1 MTIRRIVD
9 HACSLQW
16 ARASAK
22 QSMEGGRGR
31 EGVGGGDN
39 QAKLGITKLSEQRH
53 NPTTLQNS
61 RIRISRS
68 SCIRIEHFQGFG
80 CERSCKCTHLPT
92 PRKIKAASAICWHSN
107 PRNSFCGFLW
117 HKCTFNFT
125 HKRGP
130 NGSRKILLSGPW
142 KHFQGDTHLKM

>member
-1 MTIRRIVD
+1 MPVAFNE
-9 HACSLQW
+9 HAHQPSKAW
-16 ARASAK
+16 K
-22 QSMEGGRGR
+22 GEGEGRGW
-31 EGVGGGDN
+31 GGGDN

-107 PRNSFCGFLW
+107 PRTASAAFCDISAHSISPTNVGQTEAE
-117 HKCTFNFT
+117 KYC
-125 HKRGP
+125 
-130 NGSRKILLSGPW
+130 
-142 KHFQGDTHLKM
+142 